1 MSLNEHQLDTALK
14 LAEEFGDGDAGVAY
28 KREKGRWYALLFFDL
43 SSERLGFV
51 ERGWGDTPDEALELL
66 LDRVTVQAENKRER
80 EANKVRDSGFKA
92 QSTTR
97 AKSFVR
103 SKDD

>member
-1 MSLNEHQLDTALK
+1 MSLFEHQLDQALK

-28 KREKGRWYALLFFDL
+28 KREKNRWYALLFFDL

-51 ERGWGDTPDEALELL
+51 ERGWGETPEEALDLL
-66 LDRVTVQAENKRER
+66 LERVTIQADNKRER
-80 EANKVRDSGFKA
+80 EAAEKKDADFKA

-103 SKDD
+103 AKD